1 MKKLFL
7 LFTIIGL
14 GLTSCSNDGEVGP
27 QGPQGPP
34 GEDGLDGLYGYTYE
48 VTLDLDY
55 YDNLGYYS
63 NIIEIPES
71 ADTPNPDGDAILM
84 YRQEIA
90 TADDGS
96 DIVTW
101 SMLPQ
106 NFFVEQGT
114 IQYVFNHSALD
125 IELILEGNFDV
136 STLEAGFTEDQTFRF
151 VVVPSDYA
159 SNSGVDISNYNAVKQ
174 SLNIKDSD
182 IKSANI
188 LK

>member
-1 MKKLFL
+1 MKKLLFL
-7 LFTIIGL
+7 LTIISL
-14 GLTSCSNDGEVGP
+14 GLTSCSNDGATGP

-34 GEDGLDGLYGYTYE
+34 GVDGLDGLYGYTYE

-55 YDNLGYYS
+55 YDDLGYYS
-63 NIIEIPES
+63 NIIDIPES
-71 ADTPNPDGDAILM
+71 ADTPNPDADAVLM

-96 DIVTW
+96 DIITW

-106 NFFVEQGT
+106 NFFVDQGT
-114 IQYVFNHSALD
+114 IQYVFNHSAID

-136 STLEAGFTEDQTFRF
+136 SNLGAGFTDNQTFRF

-159 SNSGVDISNYNAVKQ
+159 TNSGVDISDYNAVKQ
-174 SLNIKDSD
+174 SLNIKDED
-182 IKSANI
+182 IKSANV